1 MTKSESRMQL
11 PEDMENIVKA
21 FALPYRD
28 PKSHKTHKEV
38 MNQLKWL
45 CEDLVTNEY
54 VQNQKGFHRLLISR
68 VKNFEW
74 MWSAMS
80 EPPGTFGPLS
90 PGLVRKGEW

>member
-21 FALPYRD
+21 FARPYRD
-28 PKSHKTHKEV
+28 PKSHKTHKEL
-38 MNQLKWL
+38 MNQLK
-45 CEDLVTNEY
+45 Y

-74 MWSAMS
+74 MWSAMGD
-80 EPPGTFGPLS
+80 PPGTFDP
-90 PGLVRKGEW
+90 